1 MSTLSKLSF
10 VELPVNATRDV
21 VGYKRKRLV
30 DRIEEQRA
38 LLRDPSF
45 TKTVKRWSG
54 KKGAADRKKVEKAV
68 RMSPCWRSLPNG
80 GFAVTLRVGG
90 KLVEFAPGKNAV
102 EVKAIE
108 QVDGVLQ
115 QFQAAIKAGEFDRF
129 LVVKRTQKTSAP
141 KRKAA

>member
-45 TKTVKRWSG
+45 TKTVKRWNG
-54 KKGAADRKKVEKAV
+54 KKGAADRKKVDKAV
-68 RMSPCWRSLPNG
+68 RMTPCWRSLPAG
-80 GFAVTLRVGG
+80 GFAVTLRIGG
-90 KLVEFAPGKNAV
+90 KLIEFAPGKNAV
-102 EVKAIE
+102 AVKAIE

-115 QFQAAIKAGEFDRF
+115 QFQAAIRSGEFDQF
-129 LVVKRTQKTSAP
+129 LAVKRSQKSQP
-141 KRKAA
+141 SKRKAA